1 MMKFSNILE
10 SMLLEAT
17 PDEIYNSYYTDIDR
31 EEFNQIVMS
40 DPQSKI
46 NDNGIQRIGKYAKLL
61 INLYRKKTL
70 KLEDLPRAKEYLEY
84 VYKHSISL
92 DANKI
97 KSLNDLYDVVKQ
109 YYVKDTTNL
118 NDIITSLDE
127 KEYRK
132 VFQSEKWTIFV
143 PLTEKASCY
152 LGVNTEWC
160 TTWGPQSLNPKHQ
173 DRGSMFARYGSQGTL
188 YILIDNTDVNH
199 KYQFHFESKQYM
211 DKEDKRIDISNFL
224 NENED
229 VKYFFFPSLN
239 SDVEDENI
247 INSQIDRMNALDDD
261 DATIL
266 VEKIVLKGSKTNPL
280 VMSIINR
287 DDEQISNYI
296 TDPDVLGIDYDNN
309 HLVLTVENLGGSIS
323 SVKDTLRY
331 YQYEQRNG
339 YEALWDRFGN
349 EDSDYI
355 KETLEESYFKK
366 YFEENRDKL
375 KTDYGYQDYEQ
386 FKIDHF
392 DNFIENEDMWDAYTD
407 IYVDKNRD
415 NYENAAGL
423 EVDKI
428 EKYIDFEYDDEIRI
442 TIPYFLLFL
451 VKKSYTTIDGTEN
464 LINDVLDEYASY
476 YDFDYEFEGIW
487 DHQVDDVKYEDMEP
501 HLERYFD
508 DLFENYEGV
517 KKCSEYRKI
526 LNDTIQKVFKG
537 FDRLENDEFSIYI
550 PSMKINCEDGSINI
564 VLNNKKTGKRESG
577 PVKVENLASYAT
589 NYKLFENVMN
599 FKNLLK

>member
-1 MMKFSNILE
+1 
-10 SMLLEAT
+10 
-17 PDEIYNSYYTDIDR
+17 
-31 EEFNQIVMS
+31 
-40 DPQSKI
+40 
-46 NDNGIQRIGKYAKLL
+46 
-61 INLYRKKTL
+61 
-70 KLEDLPRAKEYLEY
+70 
-84 VYKHSISL
+84 
-92 DANKI
+92 
-97 KSLNDLYDVVKQ
+97 
-109 YYVKDTTNL
+109 
-118 NDIITSLDE
+118 
-127 KEYRK
+127 
-132 VFQSEKWTIFV
+132 
-143 PLTEKASCY
+143 
-152 LGVNTEWC
+152 
-160 TTWGPQSLNPKHQ
+160 
-173 DRGSMFARYGSQGTL
+173 MFARYGSQGTL

-239 SDVEDENI
+239 SDVEDGNI

-309 HLVLTVENLGGSIS
+309 HLVLKVENLGGSIS
-323 SVKDTLRY
+323 SVKDTIQY
-331 YQYEQRNG
+331 YQYEERNG
-339 YEALWDRFGN
+339 SEALWNRLN
-349 EDSDYI
+349 EEDSDYI

-392 DNFIENEDMWDAYTD
+392 DNFIEDGYMWDTYTD

-428 EKYIDFEYDDEIRI
+428 EKYIDFDSDDDIRI

-451 VKKSYTTIDGTEN
+451 VKKSYTIIDGTEN

-487 DHQVDDVKYEDMEP
+487 DHQVDDVEYEDMEP